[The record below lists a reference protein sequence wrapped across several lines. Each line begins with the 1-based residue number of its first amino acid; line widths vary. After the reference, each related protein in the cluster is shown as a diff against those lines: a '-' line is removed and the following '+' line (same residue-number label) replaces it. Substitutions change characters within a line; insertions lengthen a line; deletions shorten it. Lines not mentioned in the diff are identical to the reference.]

1 MTKKLTSFLLA
12 FILLGSVLP
21 LTVSAGA
28 EGAGELT
35 ASDQLVQL
43 IKNFEGFTKYV
54 YTEASKSYIGY
65 GTSCNPGDY
74 PNGISKEE
82 ADVLLRKKLNQIGSS
97 LNRFLGKYSI
107 SVTQN
112 QYDALLSFT
121 YNLGTGW
128 LGYTNRL
135 RTYLMTGI
143 ENYTDMEIVNAF
155 GVWCHVGKSVSS
167 HLIKRKLIEANIFLY
182 GEYGQSSH
190 EYRYIIFDPGDGEV
204 ETDIVF
210 YEYGKPYNEIQKPV
224 LEGYTFKGWFT
235 ADGEKISPD
244 LTADKNLKVL
254 ASWSEGVEPESNE
267 PEPEIP
273 VQENPKPGS
282 LYNDV
287 HVSAWYYIYVSELSQ
302 NKVISGYPDGTFKP
316 ENPVTCGEALKLI
329 MLAAGYEPKPATGPH
344 WASGYLDHAISEGL
358 VGPDDITD
366 LDAPISRQIIAHI
379 AAKALGLAQ
388 SGIASPFTDTSDGYV
403 LSLYE
408 IGIIRGSSENGAIL
422 YLPEKSM
429 SRSEISAV
437 IWRINDTVN

>member
-1 MTKKLTSFLLA
+1 MSKKLTSFLLA
-12 FILLGSVLP
+12 FVILGSAIP
-21 LTVSAGA
+21 LTVSASA
-28 EGAGELT
+28 EGAGDLT

-65 GTSCNPGDY
+65 GTSCKPGDY
-74 PNGISKEE
+74 PNGITKEE
-82 ADVLLRKKLNQIGSS
+82 ADALLRKKLGQIGST
-97 LNRFLGKYSI
+97 LNGFLRKYSI
-107 SVTQN
+107 SLTQN

-135 RTYLMTGI
+135 RTYLINGI

-155 GVWCHVGKSVSS
+155 GVWCHIGKSVSS
-167 HLIKRKLIEANIFLY
+167 HLVKRKLIEANIFLY

-190 EYRYIIFDPGDGEV
+190 EYRYIIFDPGAGEV

-210 YEYGKPYNEIQKPV
+210 YEYGKPYDEIQKPV

-244 LTADKNLKVL
+244 QTADKNLKVV
-254 ASWSEGVEPESNE
+254 ASWSEGVEPVSNE
-267 PEPEIP
+267 PEPEA
-273 VQENPKPGS
+273 PKPGS

-287 HVSAWYYIYVSELSQ
+287 HESAWYYTYVSELSQ
-302 NKVISGYPDGTFKP
+302 NSVISGYPDGTFKP
-316 ENPVTCGEALKLI
+316 EKPVTCGEALKLI
-329 MLAAGYEPKPATGPH
+329 MLAAGYEPKAATGSH
-344 WASGYLDHAISEGL
+344 WASGFLDHAIYEGL
-358 VGPDDITD
+358 VDPNDITD

-379 AAKALGLAQ
+379 AAKALGLPQ
-388 SGIASPFTDTSDGYV
+388 SGIISPFTDTSDGYV

-408 IGIIRGSSENGAIL
+408 IGIVQGSSENGAIL

-437 IWRINDTVN
+437 IWRINDTVD